1 MTPLS
6 ESGDA
11 IRRLPPYA
19 LLATLAVPFIVLEP
33 AKLFAICWGAVSH
46 PVQSVMLRLI
56 AQVAATLTCERIFH
70 VGYEPLMHI
79 GWFNRPMTWVIKLR
93 DLSAGPGQRASEK
106 PLFPA
111 CARAFLM
118 KWTRQRRQVAPSTLA
133 IAALRPW

>member
-70 VGYEPLMHI
+70 VGYEPLMRI

-93 DLSAGPGQRASEK
+93 DLALGW
-106 PLFPA
+106 
-111 CARAFLM
+111 AR
-118 KWTRQRRQVAPSTLA
+118 STGV
-133 IAALRPW
+133 